1 MNFVILILLLIL
13 LIIDI
18 IWSVYGFT
26 TDIRSI
32 REQRQL
38 KVDERVRKV
47 TKLNSMNS
55 NTGVF
60 PKIWEWEIKQPGDN
74 ILQQRVNELEKEVKI
89 LKNQIKNI
97 ETLCKKSEN
106 NYNVFATEKQAKSAL
121 AMARISQI
129 MANDKR
135 FGEVITD
142 EEWNNPDIRK
152 YCIDRFAGKRR
163 IDVFD
168 TTYHFLA
175 FHTRE
180 QRDLF
185 LEENEDLIK
194 DYLMIN

>member
-1 MNFVILILLLIL
+1 MNSIILILLCIA
-13 LIIDI
+13 LIIDV
-18 IWSVYGFT
+18 IWLVYGFT
-26 TDIRSI
+26 TDI

-38 KVDERVRKV
+38 KVDEWM

-60 PKIWEWEIKQPGDN
+60 PKIWEIKQPGDN
-74 ILQQRVNELEKEVKI
+74 ILQQRVNELEKELKI

-97 ETLCKKSEN
+97 ETLCKKNEN

-142 EEWNNPDIRK
+142 EEWNNPNIRK

-185 LEENEDLIK
+185 LEENEDLVK
-194 DYLMIN
+194 DYLMID